1 MSLYT
6 EYYGTVDLSNL
17 LKFVDLRTHDGAQ
30 QEIQVVAQ
38 ACLKIAEDLWP
49 VTVRAYREVNGLSST

>member
-1 MSLYT
+1 MI
-6 EYYGTVDLSNL
+6 
-17 LKFVDLRTHDGAQ
+17 LKFIDLRTHDGAQ

-38 ACLKIAEDLWP
+38 ACLKIAEALWP